1 VEVRHESKKARN
13 LDLRSQL
20 VLFAFFCFCA
30 VANGEHHLPTVC
42 RAPYAA
48 PACVCLWCTLQQGC
62 FAQYVLAYLPL

>member
-1 VEVRHESKKARN
+1 MKVKKQRKKEALICARS
-13 LDLRSQL
+13 LC
-20 VLFAFFCFCA
+20 FAFLCFCA